1 MHKTFIIAE
10 AGVNHNGSFKTAT
23 DMIDVAKEAGA
34 DAVKFQ
40 TWKTELLMTK
50 SARLANY
57 QKNIVS
63 EFENQYEMAKILE
76 LTYVEFRRLKKYC
89 DKKRI
94 LFLSTPDEFKS
105 AKFLYD
111 LQDIFKIGS
120 GEITNLPFLSYI
132 GSFKKQIIL
141 STGMSKLQEIRDAV
155 DILISSGTKKK
166 YITVLHCTSEYPAPI
181 GEINLNAMQT
191 IRDSLKIKVGY
202 SDHSLGIEV
211 PIAAVAL
218 GASVIEKHFT
228 LDRSMSGPDH
238 KASIEPNELRGMI
251 KSIRIV
257 EKILGN
263 GIKRPLSSEKKNIQ
277 IVRKSI
283 VAKIQIKKGEKFT
296 VDNLTVKRPGNGIC
310 PMKWN
315 EVIGQTSPKK
325 FDTDELIFL

>member
-1 MHKTFIIAE
+1 MQKTFIIAE
-10 AGVNHNGSFKTAT
+10 AGVNHNGSFKTAI

-57 QKNIVS
+57 QKNTVS
-63 EFENQYEMAKILE
+63 EIENQYDMAKILE
-76 LTYVEFRRLKKYC
+76 LTYVEFRRLKNYC

-155 DILISSGTKKK
+155 EILVSSGTKKK
-166 YITVLHCTSEYPAPI
+166 DITVLHCTSEYPAPI
-181 GEINLNAMQT
+181 DEINLNAMQT

-202 SDHSLGIEV
+202 SDHSLGFVV

-218 GASVIEKHFT
+218 GAAVIEKHFT

-238 KASIEPNELRGMI
+238 KASIEPNELREMV

-283 VAKIQIKKGEKFT
+283 VAKNQIKKGDKFT

-315 EVIGQTSPKK
+315 EVIGQVSPKK
-325 FDTDELIFL
+325 FDTDELIRL